1 MTSTAI
7 TTCSCSCSESK
18 RGCDDRE
25 ETLIKDVR
33 KLEGELADYNLAL
46 DKQRAGAHAD
56 DIMALFHHM
65 QVAGVIRVEPKR
77 ATEGP
82 AG

>member
-1 MTSTAI
+1 MQLQR
-7 TTCSCSCSESK
+7 K
-18 RGCDDRE
+18 E

-56 DIMALFHHM
+56 DIMALYHHM
-65 QVAGVIRVEPKR
+65 QVGPSGSLTPEPKR
-77 ATEGP
+77 TAEGP
-82 AG
+82 AR

>member
-1 MTSTAI
+1 M
-7 TTCSCSCSESK
+7 
-18 RGCDDRE
+18 
-25 ETLIKDVR
+25 R

-65 QVAGVIRVEPKR
+65 QVERELSVEPKR
-77 ATEGP
+77 KTEGI
-82 AG
+82 A